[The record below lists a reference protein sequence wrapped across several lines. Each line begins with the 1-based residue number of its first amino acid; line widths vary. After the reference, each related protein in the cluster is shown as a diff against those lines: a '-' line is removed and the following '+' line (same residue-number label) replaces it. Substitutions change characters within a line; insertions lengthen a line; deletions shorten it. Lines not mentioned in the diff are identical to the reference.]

1 MRTTKHGYG
10 KRRFDLRRRQFD
22 GKIIKWETKRLSEL
36 GILPAPVT
44 INGVTLNAFDH
55 QVDVVT
61 GVYNSRKEAFA

>member
-1 MRTTKHGYG
+1 MKTKRN
-10 KRRFDLRRRQFD
+10 KPRQRFDLRRREFD

-36 GILPAPVT
+36 GILPEPV
-44 INGVTLNAFDH
+44 NGKPAFDH